1 MNTMESSPR
10 KRGSSRWLRFLDSR
24 VRGND
29 ETSVVQRFA
38 RWLAFALAF
47 AVLGTAHAHKPSD
60 SYLALKVQGAQV
72 AGQWDIALRD
82 LEVAIGLDSDGDGN
96 ITWGELKA
104 KHSDIASYA
113 LARLALQADAKP
125 CPSRAT
131 GHLVDDHSDGAYAVL
146 RFEADCGG
154 APDAIDVRY
163 SLFFDFDTQHK
174 GLLRLEADGQTQATA
189 FAADRATQRFELRHA
204 SRVGQFLSFGREGV
218 WHIWIG
224 IDHILF
230 IVSLLLPAVLI
241 LVRGQW
247 RAAPR
252 FGPAFWDVFR
262 VVTSFTVAHSITL
275 SLAALGVISL
285 PSRLVESAIAASV
298 ALAAAHNLKPN
309 GGRGRGVELRHRRRH
324 PGTAAEAPQHDGE
337 DMTVAEEPE
346 GAGEPLAGRHDHA
359 AANNLKPI
367 VGSGRWMV
375 AFLFGLVHGFGFA
388 SVLTDLGLPKESL
401 LLALVGFNLGV
412 EVGQLAIVSAFLPI
426 AFALRSTLFYRK
438 LVMSGGSAVVLAVA
452 LVWLAERALNFK
464 ILPV

>member
-82 LEVAIGLDSDGDGN
+82 LEVAIGLDADGDGD

-298 ALAAAHNLKPN
+298 ALAAA
-309 GGRGRGVELRHRRRH
+309 
-324 PGTAAEAPQHDGE
+324 
-337 DMTVAEEPE
+337 
-346 GAGEPLAGRHDHA
+346 
-359 AANNLKPI
+359 NNLKPI